1 MAVANGIINALRN
14 KLTELGPCKLI
25 AMELSLGKL
34 SGIDQH
40 SLRFALDTVLTDA
53 GYGKVQMSFHEK
65 PAVFNCSECSWQ
77 GQLDDFTICC
87 PHCQGH
93 QLEIV
98 TGKDVI
104 LERIEVE

>member
-1 MAVANGIINALRN
+1 MAVANGIINALRK

-25 AMELSLGKL
+25 SMELSLGKL

-40 SLRFALDTVLTDA
+40 SLSFALDTVLADA

-65 PAVFNCSECSWQ
+65 PALFNCSACSWQ
-77 GQLDDFTICC
+77 GQLDDFSICC
-87 PHCQGH
+87 PQCQDS
-93 QLEIV
+93 QLELV
-98 TGKDVI
+98 DGKDVI